1 MSWINWYEV
10 NWDHVFWIMFII
22 TSIIAAL
29 TFFLGIVSSDILLGL
44 IIIVIGIERIGVEI
58 AHKKMLEKQSE
69 LSENLFYV
77 SKGLEENFNVASDTK
92 QKTNFRIHQLDKKRI
107 EMERDLNL
115 KYRDAVRKIIEL
127 ENKINNLSKSLEK
140 MKAKR

>member
-1 MSWINWYEV
+1 
-10 NWDHVFWIMFII
+10 MFII